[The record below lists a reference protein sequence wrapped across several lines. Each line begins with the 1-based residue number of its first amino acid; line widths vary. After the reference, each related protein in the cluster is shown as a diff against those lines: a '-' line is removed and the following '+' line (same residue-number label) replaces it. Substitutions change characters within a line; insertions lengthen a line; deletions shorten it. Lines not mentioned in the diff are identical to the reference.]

1 MQEAKTYRRY
11 AADCARMAQKLN
23 AEDKEVLMKIA
34 EAWELRA
41 QEAEH
46 RQKKPDGKKR

>member
-1 MQEAKTYRRY
+1 MHEAQTYRQF

-23 AEDKEVLMKIA
+23 AEDKEILMKIA

-41 QEAEH
+41 QEAE
-46 RQKKPDGKKR
+46 RQFENGKKKL